1 MSAITIARVN
11 YGTARLVYGIAVDRD
26 YDSRVVEFLRD
37 AVLKAEAELK
47 AVEAP
52 SPTQLFLEAFGIVP
66 SKRETLL
73 PVSTPLPN

>member
-52 SPTQLFLEAFGIVP
+52 SPTQMILEAFGIVP